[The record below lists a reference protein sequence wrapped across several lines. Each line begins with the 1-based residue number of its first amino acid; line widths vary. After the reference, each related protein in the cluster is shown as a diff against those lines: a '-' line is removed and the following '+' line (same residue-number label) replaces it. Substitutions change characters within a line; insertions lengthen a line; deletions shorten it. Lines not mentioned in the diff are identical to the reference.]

1 MGVKRFVVVVT
12 CQGQPFYY
20 KYRNLVSALIGY
32 AKQYLQKNRYGTMNF
47 VLRQSLQK
55 EGEIG

>member
-1 MGVKRFVVVVT
+1 MRVKRFVVVVT

-47 VLRQSLQK
+47 ELRQIW
-55 EGEIG
+55 EEPGDA